1 MLKRL
6 AYSSVARMDLTQD
19 DLKDII
25 QTCRDHNETAD
36 ITGVLVYTGNAFIQV
51 LEGAEDSL
59 TGLLGKIIKDA
70 RHEEVEVL
78 LNVDITQRS
87 FNKWSMGFLYGYDL
101 DKPQF
106 AGGSSYEDIV
116 ETLSGSLQEQD
127 SFIKSCLKAL
137 QRRH

>member
-25 QTCRDHNETAD
+25 QTCRRHNDAAD
-36 ITGVLVYTGNAFIQV
+36 ITGVLVYTGNAFVQV
-51 LEGAEDSL
+51 LEGAEDRVMDVL
-59 TGLLGKIIKDA
+59 AKILQDT
-70 RHEEVEVL
+70 RHQDIEVL
-78 LNVDITQRS
+78 LNVDISQRS
-87 FNKWSMGFLYGYDL
+87 FSKWSMGFLYGYDL
-101 DKPQF
+101 EKPTF

-116 ETLSGSLQEQD
+116 ETLSSGPQVQD

-137 QRRH
+137 LQRH

>member
-25 QTCRDHNETAD
+25 RSCRAHNEAAE

-51 LEGAEDSL
+51 LEGADENL
-59 TGLLGKIIKDA
+59 IGLLGKIIQDC

-78 LNVDITQRS
+78 LNVEITQRA
-87 FNKWSMGFLYGYDL
+87 FTKWSMGFVYGYDL
-101 DKPQF
+101 ERPTF
-106 AGGSSYEDIV
+106 AGGSSYTDIV
-116 ETLSGSLQEQD
+116 ETLGSSLQEQD

-137 QRRH
+137 QQRH